1 MDSEDKKMLKKTLKL
16 SEENHEMLTRL
27 QRNMRWSRGL
37 RILYWLVII
46 GGSFGTYYFVQP
58 YIESMKSGLEGIQIG
73 AGGVTDSVG
82 TGLDFLK
89 GFFVK

>member
-1 MDSEDKKMLKKTLKL
+1 MDSEDKKLLKRNLKL
-16 SEENHEMLTRL
+16 SGENHEMLVRL

-37 RILYWLVII
+37 RVLYWLVII
-46 GGSFGTYYFVQP
+46 GGSFGAYYFIQP
-58 YIESMKSGLEGIQIG
+58 YIDILREGL
-73 AGGVTDSVG
+73 GGVQTGMEGMTDGVG

>member
-1 MDSEDKKMLKKTLKL
+1 MDSEDKKLLKRNLKL
-16 SEENHEMLTRL
+16 SEENHEILVRL

-46 GGSFGTYYFVQP
+46 GGSFGAYYLIQP
-58 YIESMKSGLEGIQIG
+58 YIDSMRNGLESIQTG
-73 AGGVTDSVG
+73 AGGVTSSVG